1 MGDRYNEVELEPD
14 ILAVLRE
21 GDVTVTFI
29 TASADALDEDYYKIL
44 TWNTN
49 NMTIGISNEFMN
61 EGLEEAIARQIADD
75 IGNQAF
81 DSSVRDRIHSE
92 SLNYLGDTLK
102 TILDELLKTS
112 DNPDDMNFDK
122 SLERMLEDN

>member
-61 EGLEEAIARQIADD
+61 EGLEEAIAKQIADD

>member
-21 GDVTVTFI
+21 GDITVTFI

-61 EGLEEAIARQIADD
+61 EGLEEAIAKQIAED

>member
-1 MGDRYNEVELEPD
+1 MGDRYNEVDLEPD
-14 ILAVLRE
+14 ILAVLKE

-44 TWNTN
+44 TWNPN

-61 EGLEEAIARQIADD
+61 EGLEEAIARQIAED
-75 IGNQAF
+75 IGNDSF
-81 DSSVRDRIHSE
+81 DSSVRERIHSE

-102 TILDELLKTS
+102 TILEELLKNS

-122 SLERMLEDN
+122 SLERMLEDD